1 MHLVATNVVIWIRA
15 VIKESMMEFEEL
27 KEEDGLKE
35 HGHGGHGDMETSSE
49 ETGHCDEKL
58 FVSRLL
64 RASTPILFAFIIEFA
79 LIGATVFFNFWKH
92 VQPHEQADTA
102 YDQLSYKPNIKEF
115 ILRKTNWKNS
125 LYGGLAGI
133 FILLLNI
140 ISLAVFLHFSSDES
154 NFDEYIEKSMRII
167 SNTTGII
174 AILMGFWY
182 LQKMAGKEKEEDIGV
197 DQFLL
202 NLGAGFTF
210 VYMSLSVSVG
220 IFHQD
225 KEDFPAG
232 LIIAN
237 GVLSV
242 TQVIL
247 QLVFI
252 HLIINLVNK
261 PEDDLHPGRQ
271 FTTFLVLL
279 NFTLWLV
286 NTFEL
291 QKNQASTVESAVYG
305 VYVWVWLQR
314 LTLPLVIFFRL
325 AHSLQARSQ
334 QNLIL
339 KYFRFHSTVVLI
351 DCWKNSYRPEE

>member
-1 MHLVATNVVIWIRA
+1 MHLVATNVVIWIRT

-27 KEEDGLKE
+27 KEEDGLTEAE
-35 HGHGGHGDMETSSE
+35 HGHGDMETSSE
-49 ETGHCDEKL
+49 EKGSCDEKL
-58 FVSRLL
+58 FVSQLL
-64 RASTPILFAFIIEFA
+64 KASTPILFAFIIEFA
-79 LIGATVFFNFWKH
+79 LIGATVFYNMWNH

-182 LQKMAGKEKEEDIGV
+182 LQKMTRKEKEEDIGV

-225 KEDFPAG
+225 KEGFPAG
-232 LIIAN
+232 LIITN

-247 QLVFI
+247 QMVFI

-261 PEDDLHPGRQ
+261 PEDDSHPGRQ

-291 QKNQASTVESAVYG
+291 QKNQASAVESAVYG

-325 AHSLQARSQ
+325 AHSLQASAKSHPQ
-334 QNLIL
+334 IFQVSL
-339 KYFRFHSTVVLI
+339 HG
-351 DCWKNSYRPEE
+351 RPD